1 MKVYYLQL
9 MLSFGLFGVVMSV
22 SANSTFKVELGP
34 KTVTELSQVSKEAIH
49 QASKEAIQS
58 ADITPFLKQF
68 DKFATPKRALRYGSL
83 LALMVGI
90 PYSSRLAWN
99 VLEKKLLNLNHANHL
114 GISDSIIHY
123 GSILTLLLI
132 MPYEG
137 RFLWD
142 MIQKKFFKSDSTSV
156 EQSQPQ

>member
-9 MLSFGLFGVVMSV
+9 MVCLGLLGVAVSV
-22 SANSTFKVELGP
+22 LANSTFKVELGP

-90 PYSSRLAWN
+90 PYSSRIAWN
-99 VLEKKLLNLNHANHL
+99 VLERNLLNLNQSNGL
-114 GISDSIIHY
+114 GISDKVIHY
-123 GSILTLLLI
+123 GSILTLLLV

-142 MIQKKFFKSDSTSV
+142 MIQKKFFNPSPAPV